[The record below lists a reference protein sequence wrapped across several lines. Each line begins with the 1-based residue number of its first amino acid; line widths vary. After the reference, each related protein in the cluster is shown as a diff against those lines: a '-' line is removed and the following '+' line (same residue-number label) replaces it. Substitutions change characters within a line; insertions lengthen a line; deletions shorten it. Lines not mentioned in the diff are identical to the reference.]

1 MLVPL
6 LVVLA
11 QAPLPPNHPP
21 PSGAPAPSADE
32 LVKKLDSTAGLKES
46 TKPFEIASSLGRLY
60 YGQGRYGDARTYYL
74 QAVSG
79 AEKARALFLAQKKLA
94 GNKALPSAADVGCTP
109 GPDATLAQLE
119 AKAAALAQAKNAPGA
134 VACLKAALA
143 PLMEVEVMLGHAQ
156 FLSRDPAGALAT
168 YAKALETFD
177 ANVDARYARAAAL
190 LDTQGDDLQALAQA
204 KADFERVLADAPTS
218 PRAGNAKRLLARTTA
233 ALEAGGLS
241 KAPVVAVA
249 AAAPT
254 PAPAPQGPGG
264 PVLPP
269 QLTPEMMAA
278 FQNAPRTAEME
289 GNFQKLIEEG
299 EEHLARGRFQEA
311 LGNYKQVMPYQ
322 PNNPRLRAGM
332 AWTMI
337 KLNRQPMADN
347 VWRAATETP
356 DAISALGDT
365 LKAKGDAEGARA
377 VWQRLKDSVP
387 AYAPKLEGKL

>member
-6 LVVLA
+6 LVVLS

-21 PSGAPAPSADE
+21 TSGAPAPSADE
-32 LVKKLDSTAGLKES
+32 LVKKLDSTAGLKDS
-46 TKPFEIASSLGRLY
+46 TKPFEIAASLGRLY
-60 YGQGRYGDARTYYL
+60 YGQGRYGDARTFYL
-74 QAVSG
+74 QAVAG

-94 GNKALPSAADVGCTP
+94 GSKALPAAAAVGCTP

-119 AKAAALAQAKNAPGA
+119 VKAAALAQAKNAPGA

-143 PLMEVEVMLGHAQ
+143 PLMDVEVMLGHAQ
-156 FLSRDPAGALAT
+156 YLSRDTASALAT
-168 YAKALETFD
+168 YTRALETFES
-177 ANVDARYARAAAL
+177 NVDARYARAAAM
-190 LDTQGDDLQALAQA
+190 LDTQGDDLKALAQA

-218 PRAGNAKRLLARTTA
+218 PRAANAKRLLARTAA

-241 KAPVVAVA
+241 KAPVVV

-254 PAPAPQGPGG
+254 PTPAPQGQGG
-264 PVLPP
+264 PVMPP

-356 DAISALGDT
+356 EAISALGDA
-365 LKAKGDAEGARA
+365 LKAKGDAEGAKA
-377 VWQRLKDSVP
+377 VWQRLKESVP